1 MDVKGA
7 IALSERI
14 AAATERVEPTVAAT
28 SASDDLRTDPHKTDS
43 SFSIVD
49 DKVQGTSC

>member
-14 AAATERVEPTVAAT
+14 AAATQNVEARLAAT
-28 SASDDLRTDPHKTDS
+28 SALDNSSTDPHKTDA
-43 SFSIVD
+43 SFSTVD

>member
-14 AAATERVEPTVAAT
+14 AAATKKAEAEVTAT
-28 SASDDLRTDPHKTDS
+28 SAPDDSRTDPHKTDP
-43 SFSIVD
+43 SFSTVD